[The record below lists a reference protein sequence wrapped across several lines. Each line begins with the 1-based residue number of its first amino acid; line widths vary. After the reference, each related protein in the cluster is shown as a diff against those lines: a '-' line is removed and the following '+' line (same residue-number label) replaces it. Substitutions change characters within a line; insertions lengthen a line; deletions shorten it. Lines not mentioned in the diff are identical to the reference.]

1 MFAHSFNASFEM
13 STAKK
18 VAPEVTPPKRPRGRP
33 RKHDNLIV
41 EVIDQYFEGDRD
53 RAAEAWEITRNYLD
67 AIICGSSPVSAGLV
81 IRIHLSTEKK
91 VSLESLLALASK

>member
-1 MFAHSFNASFEM
+1 M

-18 VAPEVTPPKRPRGRP
+18 VAPEVTTKRPRGRP

-53 RAAEAWEITRNYLD
+53 RAAAAWEITRNYLD
-67 AIICGSSPVSAGLV
+67 AIICGAHPLSTGLAA
-81 IRIHLSTEKK
+81 RIYLSTEKK